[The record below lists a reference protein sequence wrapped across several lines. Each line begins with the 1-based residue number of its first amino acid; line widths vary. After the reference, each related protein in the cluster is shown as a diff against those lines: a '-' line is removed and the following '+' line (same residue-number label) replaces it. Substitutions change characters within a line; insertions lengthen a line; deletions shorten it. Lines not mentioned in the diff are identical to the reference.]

1 METKDDFMDV
11 LEYYMDN
18 KSNFSDLLGKDI
30 LELLDYQKSTIKHQ
44 SNYHGGNTPIIL
56 LKQQTKML
64 EDVLTTLNP
73 KLKNISS
80 IQLKNYETITNIL
93 KQGYYEVEDKE
104 QLNEIRNM
112 YQTKI
117 TNG

>member
-1 METKDDFMDV
+1 METKDDLMDV

-18 KSNFSDLLGKDI
+18 KRNFSNMLGKDM
-30 LELLDYQKSTIKHQ
+30 LEYLDYHNSTIEPQ
-44 SNYHGGNTPIIL
+44 LDNTPIIL

-64 EDVLTTLNP
+64 EDVLSTLNP
-73 KLKNISS
+73 K
-80 IQLKNYETITNIL
+80 LKNYETITNIL

>member
-1 METKDDFMDV
+1 METKDDLMDV

-18 KSNFSDLLGKDI
+18 KSNFSNMLGKDI
-30 LELLDYQKSTIKHQ
+30 LELLDYQKSTIEPQ
-44 SNYHGGNTPIIL
+44 LDNTPIIL

-73 KLKNISS
+73 KLKN
-80 IQLKNYETITNIL
+80 YETITNIL
-93 KQGYYEVEDKE
+93 RQGYYEVEDKE

>member
-1 METKDDFMDV
+1 METKDDLMDV

-18 KSNFSDLLGKDI
+18 KSNFSNMLGKDI
-30 LELLDYQKSTIKHQ
+30 LELLDYQKSTIKPQ
-44 SNYHGGNTPIIL
+44 LDNTPIIL

-64 EDVLTTLNP
+64 EDVLTTWNP
-73 KLKNISS
+73 EVYSHTL
-80 IQLKNYETITNIL
+80 QTITNIL
-93 KQGYYEVEDKE
+93 KQGYYEVGDKQ
-104 QLNEIRNM
+104 QLNEIRDMM

>member
-30 LELLDYQKSTIKHQ
+30 LEYLDYQKSTIKHQ

-64 EDVLTTLNP
+64 EDVLSTLNP
-73 KLKNISS
+73 K
-80 IQLKNYETITNIL
+80 LKNYETITNIL
-93 KQGYYEVEDKE
+93 KQGYYEVGDKV

-117 TNG
+117 TNC

>member
-73 KLKNISS
+73 KLKN
-80 IQLKNYETITNIL
+80 YETITNIL
-93 KQGYYEVEDKE
+93 RQGYYEVEDKE

-112 YQTKI
+112 YQTKL
-117 TNG
+117 GKL

>member
-1 METKDDFMDV
+1 METKDDLMDV

-18 KSNFSDLLGKDI
+18 KSNFTQMNAKDI
-30 LELLDYQKSTIKHQ
+30 LELIDLTLDYQKSTIEPQ
-44 SNYHGGNTPIIL
+44 LDNTPIIL

-64 EDVLTTLNP
+64 EDVLSTLNP
-73 KLKNISS
+73 K
-80 IQLKNYETITNIL
+80 LKNYETITNIL

>member
-1 METKDDFMDV
+1 METKDDLMDV

-30 LELLDYQKSTIKHQ
+30 LELLDYQKSTIKPQ
-44 SNYHGGNTPIIL
+44 LDNTPIIL

-73 KLKNISS
+73 EVYSHTL
-80 IQLKNYETITNIL
+80 QTITNIL
-93 KQGYYEVEDKE
+93 KQGYYEVGDKQ
-104 QLNEIRNM
+104 QLNEIRDM
-112 YQTKI
+112 YQTK
-117 TNG
+117 

>member
-1 METKDDFMDV
+1 METKDDLMDV

-18 KSNFSDLLGKDI
+18 KSNFSNMLGKDI
-30 LELLDYQKSTIKHQ
+30 LELLDYQKSTIEPQ
-44 SNYHGGNTPIIL
+44 LDNTPIIL

-73 KLKNISS
+73 EVYSHTL
-80 IQLKNYETITNIL
+80 QTITNIL
-93 KQGYYEVEDKE
+93 KQGYYEVGDKQ
-104 QLNEIRNM
+104 QLNEIRDM

>member
-64 EDVLTTLNP
+64 EDVLSTLNP
-73 KLKNISS
+73 K
-80 IQLKNYETITNIL
+80 LKNYETITNIL
-93 KQGYYEVEDKE
+93 KQGYYEVGDKE

>member
-1 METKDDFMDV
+1 METKDDLMDV

-18 KSNFSDLLGKDI
+18 KSNFIDLLGKDM
-30 LELLDYQKSTIKHQ
+30 LEYLDYQKSTIKPQ
-44 SNYHGGNTPIIL
+44 LDNTPIIL

-64 EDVLTTLNP
+64 EDVLTTWNP
-73 KLKNISS
+73 EVYSHTL
-80 IQLKNYETITNIL
+80 QTITNIL
-93 KQGYYEVEDKE
+93 KQGYYEVGDKQ
-104 QLNEIRNM
+104 QLNEIRDMM

>member
-1 METKDDFMDV
+1 METKDDLMDV

-18 KSNFSDLLGKDI
+18 KSNFTQMNAKDI
-30 LELLDYQKSTIKHQ
+30 LELIDLTLDYQKSTIEPQ
-44 SNYHGGNTPIIL
+44 LNNTPIIL

-73 KLKNISS
+73 EVYSHTL
-80 IQLKNYETITNIL
+80 QTITNIL
-93 KQGYYEVEDKE
+93 KQGYYEVGDKQ
-104 QLNEIRNM
+104 QLNEIRDM